1 MVEAFF
7 TPLPDA
13 GSYLAADATAGPWS
27 LRHQHGGPPSALLV
41 HESEGAARA
50 HTGRGDLD
58 ALRVS
63 VDFLGPVPVGEV
75 SVATRVV
82 RAGRS
87 AVLVEGELTAGGRAV
102 LQSRTWLIRRTDGS
116 PVNDQAPVAHHDEA
130 AELAAWTF
138 PYGTAIEWRPVS
150 GDAVGPGPAT
160 VWARQ
165 RVPVVAD
172 VEPSGL
178 QRAVCVADSSSGI
191 SSELPWDRWSF
202 ANVDVDVH
210 LVRPVVGEW
219 VLLESRTRLSAGG
232 SGLATSTLHDGL
244 GVVGASAQTL
254 VVQALP

>member
-1 MVEAFF
+1 MVAAFF
-7 TPLPDA
+7 TPLLDA
-13 GSYLAADATAGPWS
+13 GRYLAADATAGPWS
-27 LRHQHGGPPSALLV
+27 VRHQHGGPPSALLV

-50 HTGRGDLD
+50 HTGRDDLD

-75 SVATRVV
+75 VVTTSVL

-87 AVLVEGELTAGGRAV
+87 AVLVGAEMTAGGRAV
-102 LQSRTWLIRRTDGS
+102 LQSRTWLVRRADDGPATD
-116 PVNDQAPVAHHDEA
+116 DRPVAHPDEA
-130 AELAAWTF
+130 TEVAAWTF
-138 PYGTAIEWRPVS
+138 PYGAAIEWRPVS
-150 GDAVGPGPAT
+150 GDPVGPGPAT

-165 RVPVVAD
+165 RVPVVGG

-191 SSELPWDRWSF
+191 SSELSWSRWSF

-244 GVVGASAQTL
+244 GLVGTSAQTL